1 MAIRTQKSTLN
12 SIVDMLL
19 VASVCTDGAF
29 PCYTFPMPKEG
40 QVCHSFLWGIVAKDE
55 KFPNRQKQANA
66 AEAWCNNF
74 TTEEFFSSHNFIK
87 KVNFCR

>member
-1 MAIRTQKSTLN
+1 MAIRAQKCTLN

-19 VASVCTDGAF
+19 VASVCMDGAF
-29 PCYTFPMPKEG
+29 PSYTFPMPKEG

-66 AEAWCNNF
+66 WCNNS
-74 TTEEFFSSHNFIK
+74 TTAEYFKCLH
-87 KVNFCR
+87 